1 MSIADKFTKDEW
13 AKVVAAPMVS
23 GIAVTAADPG
33 GLWGALKE
41 SAAVAG
47 ELRAVKSGAAPN
59 ELVAAVTA
67 AYETSEGRDMARG
80 VLKAGVKG
88 KKPAEIV
95 DSALEELKSVAA
107 LAAAKAPEAAPGF
120 RAWLGDVARKVAE
133 AGTEG
138 GFMGFGGVKVS
149 TAEAATLERIGNA
162 LA

>member
-1 MSIADKFTKDEW
+1 MSLKDHFTAEEW
-13 AKVVAAPMVS
+13 SRVVGAPMLA

-41 SAAVAG
+41 STAVASSVARSDVTEG
-47 ELRAVKSGAAPN
+47 
-59 ELVAAVTA
+59 LVAEVTE
-67 AYETSEGRDMARG
+67 AYRTSEGRDMARAA
-80 VLKAGVKG
+80 LKGDMKG

-95 DSALEELKSVAA
+95 DVA
-107 LAAAKAPEAAPGF
+107 LAELSAITSLVTSKDAAAGAAYK
-120 RAWLGDVARKVAE
+120 AWLQDVARKVAE

-149 TAEAATLERIGNA
+149 DAEKSTLDRLATS

>member
-1 MSIADKFTKDEW
+1 MSLKDQFTTEEW
-13 AKVVAAPMVS
+13 GRIVGAPMLA

-41 SAAVAG
+41 STSVASAVAKPDATDGIVG
-47 ELRAVKSGAAPN
+47 E
-59 ELVAAVTA
+59 VTE
-67 AYETSEGRDMARG
+67 AYKTSEGRDMARAALRG
-80 VLKAGVKG
+80 DLKG

-95 DSALEELKSVAA
+95 DSALAELSAVTSLVTSKD
-107 LAAAKAPEAAPGF
+107 AAAGAAYK
-120 RAWLGDVARKVAE
+120 AWLQEVARKVAE

-149 TAEAATLERIGNA
+149 DAEKATLDRLATA